1 MIGRATV
8 ETLRPRRRPP
18 AWVGAV
24 LLPIA
29 GVLLALLIGAV
40 LIAIARV
47 NPLTAYAALVKG
59 AVGGGRQLTETA
71 LLATPLLIIGLG
83 MTVAFRCRVWNIG
96 AEGQYTF
103 GALAGGIVS
112 LALPGIPQA
121 PLAVLMLLAGVAAGA
136 VWAGLAAVLKV
147 RYRVSEIISTLML
160 NYIAYYLM
168 LFMARVPFKDPSS
181 NLPQTAKLTPMP
193 TIFDSRLHVGVA
205 LALFLVPVVYVLLF
219 KMPIGFRWRAVG
231 SNPNTA
237 RFAGINVERQIITAL
252 MFSGALAGLA
262 GILQVSTLIGRL
274 KDGISGGFGFTA
286 ILVALLGRLN
296 PVGVLIAAV
305 FFAVLNNGAEAMS
318 ISANVPVAIA
328 TVIQALV
335 VLFMLGGDAL
345 ARRLSQG

>member
-1 MIGRATV
+1 VIGRATV
-8 ETLRPRRRPP
+8 ETLRPRRVPG
-18 AWVGAV
+18 WVRAV
-24 LLPIA
+24 LFPLV
-29 GVLLALLIGAV
+29 GVLLALLVGAM
-40 LIAIARV
+40 LIAIDRV
-47 NPLTAYAALVKG
+47 DPLAAYAALIRG
-59 AVGGGRQLTETA
+59 AVGGPRQLTETA

-83 MTVAFRCRVWNIG
+83 LTVVFRSRVWNIG
-96 AEGQYTF
+96 AEGQYTM

-121 PLAVLMLLAGVAAGA
+121 LLVVLMLLAGIVGGA
-136 VWAGLAAVLKV
+136 LWAGLAAVLKV
-147 RYRVSEIISTLML
+147 RFRVSEIISTLML
-160 NYIAYYLM
+160 NYVAYYLL

-181 NLPQTAKLTPMP
+181 NLPQTARLAPMP
-193 TIFDSRLHVGVA
+193 TLFGSRLHIGVA
-205 LALFLVPVVYVLLF
+205 IALLLVPIVYVLLF
-219 KMPIGFRWRAVG
+219 KMPIGFGWRAVG
-231 SNPNTA
+231 SNPNAA
-237 RFAGINVERQIITAL
+237 RFAGINVERQVMTAF

-296 PVGVLIAAV
+296 PVGVLIAAI